1 MLLMIEKGIKSRKCR
16 KLVCNLY
23 DKHNY
28 AAHRRTLKTSIKS
41 WTDNKKMCI
50 K

>member
-1 MLLMIEKGIKSRKCR
+1 MLLMIEKGIRGRKCH

-28 AAHRRTLKTSIKS
+28 AAHIRTLKQALNHGLIIK
-41 WTDNKKMCI
+41 KCV
-50 K
+50 

>member
-28 AAHRRTLKTSIKS
+28 AAHRRTLKQALNHELIIK
-41 WTDNKKMCI
+41 KCV
-50 K
+50 